1 MSYNSYNR
9 QFVSQ
14 QLLRLGAA
22 KIPASL
28 CFGREGKNGPE
39 KNFVLTYF
47 ITRSDDELRKISDFV
62 AENYGDVDE
71 VLVLFSFKK
80 SDGSAYTL
88 SSDEMKSFDF
98 KNYPYQIS
106 KLCTS
111 WDELRGIDQE
121 VMEITFFMPD

>member
-1 MSYNSYNR
+1 MSYKR

-14 QLLRLGAA
+14 QLILEAA

-28 CFGREGKNGPE
+28 CFGREGKNDAE
-39 KNFVLTYF
+39 KDFVLTFF
-47 ITRSDDELRKISDFV
+47 ITRSDDELREISDFV
-62 AENYGDVDE
+62 AENYDDGDE
-71 VLVLFSFKK
+71 VLVSFFFKK

-111 WDELRGIDQE
+111 WDELREIDQE
-121 VMEITFFMPD
+121 VMGITFSMPD

>member
-1 MSYNSYNR
+1 MSCNR

-14 QLLRLGAA
+14 QLLRLGAV

-28 CFGREGKNGPE
+28 CFGREGKNDTE
-39 KNFVLTYF
+39 KDFVLTFF
-47 ITRSDDELRKISDFV
+47 ITRSDDELREISDFV
-62 AENYGDVDE
+62 AENYKGDE
-71 VLVLFSFKK
+71 VLVSFFFKK

-121 VMEITFFMPD
+121 VMGITFSMPD

>member
-1 MSYNSYNR
+1 MSYNR

-14 QLLRLGAA
+14 QLILEAA

-28 CFGREGKNGPE
+28 CFGREGKNDAE
-39 KNFVLTYF
+39 KDFVLTFF
-47 ITRSDDELRKISDFV
+47 ITRSDDELREISDFV
-62 AENYGDVDE
+62 AENYDDGDE
-71 VLVLFSFKK
+71 VLVSFFFKK

-98 KNYPYQIS
+98 KNPYRIS

-111 WDELRGIDQE
+111 YDELREVEQE
-121 VMEITFFMPD
+121 ILAIGFYMPD

>member
-1 MSYNSYNR
+1 MSCNR

-14 QLLRLGAA
+14 QLLRLGAV

-28 CFGREGKNGPE
+28 CFGREGKNDTE
-39 KNFVLTYF
+39 KDFVLTFF
-47 ITRSDDELRKISDFV
+47 ITRSDDELREISDFV
-62 AENYGDVDE
+62 AENYDDGDE
-71 VLVLFSFKK
+71 VLVSFFFKK

-121 VMEITFFMPD
+121 VMGITFSMPD

>member
-1 MSYNSYNR
+1 MSYNR

-28 CFGREGKNGPE
+28 CFGREGKNDAE
-39 KNFVLTYF
+39 KDFVLTFF
-47 ITRSDDELRKISDFV
+47 ITRSDDELREISDFV
-62 AENYGDVDE
+62 TKNYKEEE
-71 VLVLFSFKK
+71 VLVSFFFKK
-80 SDGSAYTL
+80 SNGNSYTL

-98 KNYPYQIS
+98 KKWPYKLS

-111 WDELRGIDQE
+111 WDELREIDQAI
-121 VMEITFFMPD
+121 MGITFTLD

>member
-1 MSYNSYNR
+1 MSYNR

-14 QLLRLGAA
+14 QLILEAA

-28 CFGREGKNGPE
+28 CFGREGKNDSN
-39 KNFVLTYF
+39 KDFILAFFV
-47 ITRSDDELRKISDFV
+47 TRSDDELREISDFV
-62 AENYGDVDE
+62 TKNYKEEE
-71 VLVLFSFKK
+71 VLVSFFFRK

-98 KNYPYQIS
+98 KKWPYKLS

-111 WDELRGIDQE
+111 WDELREIDQAI
-121 VMEITFFMPD
+121 MGITFTLD

>member
-1 MSYNSYNR
+1 MSYNR

-14 QLLRLGAA
+14 QLLRLGAV
-22 KIPASL
+22 KIPAFL
-28 CFGREGKNGPE
+28 CFGREGKNDAE
-39 KNFVLTYF
+39 KDFVLTFF
-47 ITRSDDELRKISDFV
+47 ITRSDDELREISDFV
-62 AENYGDVDE
+62 AENYDDGDE
-71 VLVLFSFKK
+71 VLVSFFFKK

-111 WDELRGIDQE
+111 WDELREIDQE
-121 VMEITFFMPD
+121 VMGITFSMPD

>member
-1 MSYNSYNR
+1 MSCNR

-14 QLLRLGAA
+14 QLLRLGAV

-28 CFGREGKNGPE
+28 CFGREGKNDPE
-39 KNFVLTYF
+39 KDFVLTFF
-47 ITRSDDELRKISDFV
+47 ITRSDDELREISDFV
-62 AENYGDVDE
+62 AENYDDGDE
-71 VLVLFSFKK
+71 VLVSFFFKK

-111 WDELRGIDQE
+111 WDELREIDQE
-121 VMEITFFMPD
+121 VMGITFSMPD

>member
-1 MSYNSYNR
+1 MSCNR

-14 QLLRLGAA
+14 QLLILKAA

-28 CFGREGKNGPE
+28 CFGREGKNDAE
-39 KNFVLTYF
+39 KDFVLTFF
-47 ITRSDDELRKISDFV
+47 ITRSDDELREISDFV
-62 AENYGDVDE
+62 AENYDDGDE
-71 VLVLFSFKK
+71 VLLSFFFKK

-88 SSDEMKSFDF
+88 SSDEAKSFDF

-111 WDELRGIDQE
+111 WDELREIDQE
-121 VMEITFFMPD
+121 VMGITFSMPD